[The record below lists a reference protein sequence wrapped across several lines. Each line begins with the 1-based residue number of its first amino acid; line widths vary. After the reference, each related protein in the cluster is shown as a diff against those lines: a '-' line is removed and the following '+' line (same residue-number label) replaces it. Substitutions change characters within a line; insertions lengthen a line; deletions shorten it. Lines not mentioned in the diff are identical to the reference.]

1 VSWPTLSKADGPLRV
16 LGVDPG
22 LRRLGYAVI
31 EAAGDE
37 LLLLGAGLVLT
48 PTGASQAERLAEI
61 ADGVESVVRDFEPH
75 DAAMERVAFSHNV
88 SSALPVAEAV
98 GVVRLAL
105 WRHGVAVHDLAP
117 NTVKNATTSGG
128 RATKTEMQRTVA
140 RLLALAETPRPPD
153 VADAIA
159 IAYTWLARRR
169 WMT

>member
-1 VSWPTLSKADGPLRV
+1 VSWPTLSKANGPLRV

-88 SSALPVAEAV
+88 RKRAE
-98 GVVRLAL
+98 
-105 WRHGVAVHDLAP
+105 
-117 NTVKNATTSGG
+117 
-128 RATKTEMQRTVA
+128 
-140 RLLALAETPRPPD
+140 
-153 VADAIA
+153 
-159 IAYTWLARRR
+159 
-169 WMT
+169 